1 LIGSFH
7 PPRAVV
13 YDTQLLHTLNDREIR
28 SGYAELVKEAL
39 IGNQSFYH
47 SLLNTDLQSLTNEQL
62 EYDLYKGMQIK
73 TKIVEKDEHEHNVR
87 MYLNLGHTFGHAL
100 EAELGYG
107 RITHGEAVALGLLF
121 ALRVSVEEFSQT
133 LSLSDLLDWMQHNHY
148 PLD

>member
-1 LIGSFH
+1 
-7 PPRAVV
+7 
-13 YDTQLLHTLNDREIR
+13 
-28 SGYAELVKEAL
+28 
-39 IGNQSFYH
+39 YH

-62 EYDLYKGMQIK
+62 ENDLYKGMQIK

-148 PLD
+148 PLDLPTLQPKHLLRRMAMDKKASRHQIRMIL